1 MRWDSISLD
10 TAVWTIPGTSSKNKK
25 PMNIALSP
33 PALEILTRRKET
45 ALGPWVLP
53 GQGPTGHFTCPR
65 DALRTVLQLSGLKDV
80 RVHDLRRTLGSWMA
94 IDTPLQVIGKQL
106 GHSSL
111 KSTAIYARLA
121 TKTLKDAVSKA
132 TDAMQAASGK
142 KPKIK

>member
-1 MRWDSISLD
+1 MESG
-10 TAVWTIPGTSSKNKK
+10 VWTIPRTSSKNKK

-33 PALEILTRRKET
+33 PALEILKRRKKGSS
-45 ALGPWVLP
+45 GPWVLL

-65 DALRTVLQLSGLKDV
+65 DALKTVLQLSGLKDV

-94 IDTPLQVIGKQL
+94 VDAPLQVIGKQL

-121 TKTLKDAVSKA
+121 TKTLKDAVGKA
-132 TDAMQAASGK
+132 TDAMQAAAK
-142 KPKIK
+142 KDPSE